1 MPELLVEILSEEIPA
16 RMQKRAAEDLRAKL
30 VVITDAWALAA
41 RSPGIGVETFVTPRR
56 LGGVVRNLPRRQPD
70 TAEERRGPRV
80 GAPAAAIEGF
90 CQANGLVP
98 DALEVRETEKGAF
111 HFAVIHRK
119 GRETALVLAE
129 QVAELIRGFAWPKSM
144 RWANTQLRWVRPIH
158 GLLCVFDRQPVPGG
172 VGFGTPDQ
180 DGREIHLPFTN
191 KTVGHRFLAP
201 ELIRVRDFA
210 DYRAKLKK
218 ANVLIDLAERRAR
231 IEKDG
236 ARFARKEGLTIK
248 PDPELMDECAGLVE
262 WPVVLMGRIDE
273 SFMDLWPEVL
283 ATVMR
288 HHQKYLALLDK
299 GGNLAPRFLVVAGT
313 RTRDRGRAIAAG
325 NERVLKARL
334 ADAKYFRDQDLSQPL
349 ESYVPRLDK
358 LVFHARL
365 GTMREKTDRI
375 EGLAEIVGASIPGAD
390 PMRVRRAAHLC
401 KADLV
406 TQMVVEFPELQGVMG
421 GRYAAYG
428 SSHENP
434 SVATAIAEHY
444 APRGPGDKCPTAPA
458 SVAVALA
465 DKIDSLV
472 GFWAIGERPTGTKD
486 PFGLRRATQGV
497 IRLILEN
504 SIRVSLT
511 SVFERSFQWYVRCF
525 QMSGRT
531 MFAYN
536 REGLDGKNQVF
547 LIGHSNLRLA
557 DVIFTKKYEYIGVSK
572 WEKGI
577 KFPGG
582 GKEPASEGLMTKL
595 HWHVGQIGALL
606 DFFAE
611 RLKVHLRDQ
620 GIRHDIVSAVFSQ
633 SQEAMAEAEGILGDV
648 DLVRVVNRVEALSRF
663 LGTDDGA
670 DLLVAYRRASN
681 IVRIEQKKDAR
692 VFEAALYDPGL
703 GEGTER
709 ALSDS
714 LGDIDAGMAPL
725 LEAEKFEETME
736 LLSRLRGP
744 VDAFFDRVT
753 VNVDDADVRENR
765 LRLLARIN
773 VVMNEVADFSTIE
786 G

>member
-16 RMQKRAAEDLRAKL
+16 RMQKRAAEDFKEKL
-30 VVITDAWALAA
+30 IQLAGECGFAAVVSAEDVQSFA
-41 RSPGIGVETFVTPRR
+41 TPRR
-56 LGGVVRNLPRRQPD
+56 LVGVVRNLPRRRPD

-80 GAPAAAIEGF
+80 GAPDAAIQGF
-90 CQANGLVP
+90 CGANEIAP
-98 DALEVRETEKGAF
+98 DQLEIRETSKGAF
-111 HFAVIHRK
+111 HFAVIQRK
-119 GRETALVLAE
+119 GRDTAEVLAE
-129 QVAELIRGFAWPKSM
+129 SVPELVYGFGWPKSM
-144 RWANTQLRWVRPIH
+144 RWANTALRWVRPIH
-158 GLLCVFDRQPVPGG
+158 GILCVFDRQPVPGG

-201 ELIRVRDFA
+201 EPIRVRDFA

-236 ARFARKEGLTIK
+236 ARLARKEGLTVK
-248 PDPELMDECAGLVE
+248 SDPELMDECAGLVE

-365 GTMREKTDRI
+365 GSMREKAERL
-375 EGLAEIVGASIPGAD
+375 EALAAIVGASMPDAN
-390 PMRVRRAAHLC
+390 PERVRRAAHLC

-406 TQMVVEFPELQGVMG
+406 TQMVAEFPELQGVMG

-428 SSHENP
+428 PSHED
-434 SVATAIAEHY
+434 SEVAAAIAEHY
-444 APRGPGDKCPTAPA
+444 APRGPGDKCPTAPVG
-458 SVAVALA
+458 VAVALA

-472 GFWAIGERPTGTKD
+472 GFWAIGERPRGSGD
-486 PFGLRRATQGV
+486 PFALRRAALGI
-497 IRLILEN
+497 IRLIVEN
-504 SIRVSLT
+504 DLRIPLRGVLLRARDLHGET
-511 SVFERSFQWYVRCF
+511 ANELDER
-525 QMSGRT
+525 G
-531 MFAYN
+531 
-536 REGLDGKNQVF
+536 
-547 LIGHSNLRLA
+547 IG
-557 DVIFTKKYEYIGVSK
+557 E
-572 WEKGI
+572 
-577 KFPGG
+577 
-582 GKEPASEGLMTKL
+582 
-595 HWHVGQIGALL
+595 LL
-606 DFFAE
+606 DFFAD
-611 RLKVHLRDQ
+611 RLKVHLRDR
-620 GIRHDIVSAVFSQ
+620 GVRHDHISAVFAISR
-633 SQEAMAEAEGILGDV
+633 SERAAEDGLAGEV
-648 DLVRVVNRVEALSRF
+648 DLVRVLARVGALGRF

-725 LEAEKFEETME
+725 LKAEKFEETME